1 MLIWPRPNVQL
12 YNGDFQDT
20 VEMSFSRKRQR
31 FLVNQ
36 GYAYKVK
43 IWNWDNTKATV
54 FLQGGDKTCR
64 NGRGHRI
71 ALFDQR
77 DPGKMKVIYSN
88 FIKWELS
95 LKIGVATQT
104 SEQIEIATRWLF
116 SNKRLPPM
124 TLMLRRRGLELR
136 MPSVLLEWVA
146 HWLLIF
152 AKSLL
157 RVSSLQIC
165 LDFLCLI
172 GKTEREHGE
181 YVWGWW
187 CCLLGEEGGQVK
199 HF

>member
-1 MLIWPRPNVQL
+1 MLQSFFLCKVVTKLAGMDEDTELL
-12 YNGDFQDT
+12 YSTRETQARWKLFTQI
-20 VEMSFSRKRQR
+20 SFNESFHSR
-31 FLVNQ
+31 L
-36 GYAYKVK
+36 
-43 IWNWDNTKATV
+43 
-54 FLQGGDKTCR
+54 
-64 NGRGHRI
+64 
-71 ALFDQR
+71 
-77 DPGKMKVIYSN
+77 
-88 FIKWELS
+88 ELP
-95 LKIGVATQT
+95 LRHQ
-104 SEQIEIATRWLF
+104 QIEIATRWLF
-116 SNKRLPPM
+116 SNKRLPPT